1 MLAEFS
7 IVPLGKGES
16 LSKDIAVVL
25 DLVDKS
31 GLSYQ
36 LTSMGTII
44 EGEID
49 EVFAL
54 LKRCHKTMCHRA
66 NRVLTTIR
74 IDDRTG
80 KAGCI
85 DAKTRSVEEKLAKQ
99 LVTSPLSQDQ
109 RKT

>member
-16 LSKDIAVVL
+16 LSKDVAVVL
-25 DLVDKS
+25 DLVDRS

-36 LTSMGTII
+36 LTSMGTIV
-44 EGEID
+44 EGDPD

-54 LKRCHKTMCHRA
+54 IKRCHETMRQRA

-74 IDDRTG
+74 IDDRAG
-80 KAGCI
+80 KAGRME
-85 DAKTRSVEEKLAKQ
+85 AKTRRVEEKLAKK

-109 RKT
+109 RET